1 MKIGVML
8 RHLDQHGGGA
18 LVYTQNLLGRLLA
31 MDTANEYVLVYRNAK
46 WIGTYGDGER
56 IREVAA
62 PAPSALIW
70 DQLVV
75 PRVMAREGVDL
86 IFNPKFSLP
95 LLSAIKGVWVC
106 HGLDWYVMPW
116 GSKWVDRLSHRFLIP
131 RYAQKSEH
139 IIAVSETARQHVIE
153 YLGVDEDRVHTVY
166 LGVDEAFG
174 EQMDLSKLQAT
185 RKAYGLPDRF
195 FLYCGQIYPPKNFGR
210 LIKAYA
216 KVGPELGVS
225 LVVAGTHTWGSEH
238 EVALIDQLGLNDWVR
253 RLGWVDRETLPAL
266 YAQAEALVLPSLYES
281 FGVPILEAM
290 ASGTPVVTANRYGT
304 AELAQD
310 AAVLVDPEDV
320 ESIAYG
326 MRRVIKEETL
336 RRQITAAGYRRV
348 KDFAWERCARET
360 LNVLERAASPR
371 RELVRS

>member
-1 MKIGVML
+1 MRIGVML

-95 LLSAIKGVWVC
+95 LLSTIKGVWVC

-116 GSKWVDRLSHRFLIP
+116 GSKWIDRLSHRHLIP
-131 RYAQKSEH
+131 RYAKKSEH

-174 EQMDLSKLQAT
+174 EQMDPRKLQAT

-216 KVGPELGVS
+216 KVGPELGIS

-238 EVALIDQLGLNDWVR
+238 EVALIDQLGLNGWVR

-290 ASGTPVVTANRYGT
+290 ASGTPVVTANRFGT
-304 AELAQD
+304 AELAED

-360 LNVLERAASPR
+360 LNVLEMAASPR